1 MSSAQDITQATFDS
15 AVATGVSLIDF
26 WAEWC
31 GPCRMMGPILD
42 QVAETLGARAKVY
55 KVNVDDAQDIAVR
68 FGVNSIP
75 TLIVIKE
82 GKEVKRFVGVT
93 QKDAL
98 VAAVEAALA

>member
-1 MSSAQDITQATFDS
+1 MSNAVDLTQESFDS

-31 GPCRMMGPILD
+31 GPCRMMSPILD
-42 QVAETLGARAKVY
+42 AVAAAFEGLAKEY
-55 KVNVDDAQDIAVR
+55 KVNVDDAQEVDVK

-75 TLIVIKE
+75 TLLVMKDGAE
-82 GKEVKRFVGVT
+82 AKRFVGVT

-98 VAAVEAALA
+98 TTALEDALG